1 MCSMLFFIKC
11 IIYSRRVVGTKLR
24 IFNLHSAMCI
34 IKTVGNIENWIV
46 GTNTVSEEL
55 AEQSW

>member
-1 MCSMLFFIKC
+1 MLFFIKC